1 MKITTAI
8 SDPEVFGPFFRGST
22 WDAWRVFLTA
32 LFALPLTAEQL
43 ELYRQHTGRT
53 DPPTKPLHEAWLVI
67 GRRGGKSFILATI
80 AVFLASFMDWRPYL
94 GPGEVAT
101 IMIIAR
107 DRRQARVI
115 KRFVSGLLHEVPMLR
130 GTIEDE
136 GAEAI
141 TLKNRIC
148 IEIHTASFRSTRG
161 YTIVAALLDELAFW
175 PTDDAA
181 DPDVEVITAV
191 KGGMATVPGAMLLCA
206 SSPHARK
213 GALWNAYHRHF
224 GKDGDP
230 VLVWQA
236 TTRDMNAS
244 VPQSFIDQHLA
255 DDPARA
261 SAEYLA
267 LFRSDLESYVSRDV
281 VEAAVIRGR
290 HELPYDPAFRY
301 TAFVDP
307 NGGGK
312 DAFGLG
318 IAHTVSHPDGGVYQ
332 VLDLARER
340 HGSPH
345 IIAAEYAATAKAYGT
360 ALVIGDNYAFQWPR
374 EAFIAAGVDYQRA
387 DQAKSDIY
395 RAFLPLMSSARVEL
409 LDNDRL
415 IAQLCGLERH
425 VGPSGKDQ
433 ITHPDRGHD
442 DLINAAAGALI
453 YANRAARDYVPMSM
467 PWYTGKYCGPSDGG
481 GESAL
486 QVGTTDPAVARMNE
500 ANAKAREG
508 LSKTNYVRQG
518 SPSPWSSPFG
528 GNSGG
533 INSDTYSMRDRWS
546 PRW

>member
-1 MKITTAI
+1 MKITRTI
-8 SDPEVFGPFFRGST
+8 SDPKVFGPFFKGPS
-22 WDAWRVFLTA
+22 WAAWVAFLTA
-32 LFALPLTAEQL
+32 LFALPLTPEQL
-43 ELYRQHTGRT
+43 AIYRRHTGRD
-53 DPPTKPLHEAWLVI
+53 DPPTEPLHEAWLVI

-80 AVFLASFMDWRPYL
+80 AVFLACFMDWRPLL
-94 GPGEVAT
+94 GPGEIAT

-136 GAEAI
+136 GAETI

-191 KGGMATVPGAMLLCA
+191 KGGMATVTGAMLLCA

-213 GALWNAYHRHF
+213 GALWDAYHKHF

-236 TTRDMNAS
+236 ATREMNS
-244 VPQSFIDQHLA
+244 RVPQAYIDQHMA

-267 LFRSDLESYVSRDV
+267 TFRSDLESFISRDV

-290 HELPYDPAFRY
+290 HELPYDPAYRY
-301 TAFVDP
+301 TCFVDP

-318 IAHTVSHPDGGVYQ
+318 IAHTVPHPDGGVYQ

-360 ALVIGDNYAFQWPR
+360 SLVIGDNYAYQWPR
-374 EAFIAAGVDYQRA
+374 EAFIAAGVDYRRA
-387 DQAKSDIY
+387 DLTKSDVY
-395 RAFLPLMSSARVEL
+395 RNFLPLMSSGRVEL

-442 DLINAAAGALI
+442 DLIKAAAGALI
-453 YANRAARDYVPMSM
+453 YANRAARDYVPMPM
-467 PWYTGKYCGPSDGG
+467 PWSIGKSSGPQGA
-481 GESAL
+481 GEASSVPV
-486 QVGTTDPAVARMNE
+486 QSSDPAVEKMNRVNSTP
-500 ANAKAREG
+500 ANPPG
-508 LSKTNYVRQG
+508 YTPN
-518 SPSPWSSPFG
+518 PWTSPFA
-528 GNSGG
+528 GNRGG
-533 INSDTYSMRDRWS
+533 INSPGYSMRDRWS
-546 PRW
+546 VNW